1 VRAIDPRIPIFVGY
15 GMVAWGMWLGHAVN
29 GEWGFVEFAAV
40 QTFRGVGVMVAMIAS
55 TQLTMST
62 LPMHLIKDASGLLN
76 LARNTAGAVGMA
88 IIASNLT
95 SQGAVHMNDMTSR
108 IDRSSIEGQ
117 AMLSGLTQRFAQMGV
132 SDPEGA
138 AYKAMHY
145 MISQKAQI
153 LAFGDAFAFMSVC
166 AVAAALLALL
176 ARPGKIHPGGR
187 AMTPEPEH

>member
-1 VRAIDPRIPIFVGY
+1 
-15 GMVAWGMWLGHAVN
+15 
-29 GEWGFVEFAAV
+29 
-40 QTFRGVGVMVAMIAS
+40 
-55 TQLTMST
+55 
-62 LPMHLIKDASGLLN
+62 
-76 LARNTAGAVGMA
+76 
-88 IIASNLT
+88 
-95 SQGAVHMNDMTSR
+95 
-108 IDRSSIEGQ
+108 
-117 AMLSGLTQRFAQMGV
+117 MLSGLTQRFAQMGV